1 MKGVDV
7 KNMNKDDRARFTLRL
22 PKELFSLL
30 QEDANKIGVPVNS
43 LILQILWSYVEDNKA

>member
-1 MKGVDV
+1 
-7 KNMNKDDRARFTLRL
+7 MNKDDRARFTLRL

-43 LILQILWSYVEDNKA
+43 LILQILWSYVEDHREA

>member
-7 KNMNKDDRARFTLRL
+7 KNMNKDDRTRFTLRL

-30 QEDANKIGVPVNS
+30 QEDANKIGVSVNS